1 MTALQA
7 QGIVKFG
14 PLTQHFR
21 NQRDIYCI
29 NDFWHCLLEYYG
41 CNNYRTKTAVLHF
54 YLELEQRQKPFSHH
68 IFLKWFIVYCMLGLK
83 IRRNML

>member
-1 MTALQA
+1 MTALQV

-29 NDFWHCLLEYYG
+29 NDFLALS
-41 CNNYRTKTAVLHF
+41 TTVLW
-54 YLELEQRQKPFSHH
+54 L
-68 IFLKWFIVYCMLGLK
+68 
-83 IRRNML
+83 